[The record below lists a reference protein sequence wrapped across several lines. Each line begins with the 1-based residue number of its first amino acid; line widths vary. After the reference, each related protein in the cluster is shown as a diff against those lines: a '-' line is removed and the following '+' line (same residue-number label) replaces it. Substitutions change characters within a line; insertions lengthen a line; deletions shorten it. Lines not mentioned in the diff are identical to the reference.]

1 MTLFGVRAGAGATFD
16 SKDDVELVGKSV
28 DVQLMREGE
37 EIGSCDQ
44 LRINHDD
51 PSFTAPS
58 LPISGGIGGLSIR
71 LKVKHK
77 HSLLH
82 LSQSSA
88 KSEETS
94 LEDVLR
100 LHEASAHNLCENDEM
115 QSGEDL
121 DKLRKLVGREFEAP
135 WERALS
141 STHLLYR
148 NQERGMRRMSA
159 TSRQGER
166 KLAGTVRL
174 FSKFDPP
181 LFLFSGGF
189 DVSGKVCDWQPIG
202 GAVDDLDEDVVDIN
216 ADGPWEEETAAS
228 AYAIYLLMM
237 KALIADECPQLA
249 LPEQHILNSGMLGC
263 NLATIQTHHHG
274 VLTKSS
280 SGQFKTDYTLSQHYG
295 FAELSK
301 TSVSMLQALAQWTNI
316 NDIFQ
321 RLSLLC
327 VCAQCIEA
335 CVNARVSAS
344 TSNDAIMIEPYFYD
358 MIAMVSSTMDDLL
371 GALSVDSATT
381 LKRTISWTDD
391 DGIPKRQ
398 FHRSI
403 IAAVQMRALE
413 RIEVALWSAV
423 EFRGHCFVPARHR
436 EEGTLLTMRDAFG
449 DLLRACRVTEMLKA
463 VASCSSSRA
472 IAVDLDA
479 CRKDFTKRLTQV
491 VFSGLRVQYNLLKR
505 KAIHAVGYADVDA
518 YDRDAKN
525 SGKIMKAVAHV
536 VNIPIGQ
543 DVNVESKSFNVL
555 KWLGLSIDAGST
567 TGVIVAS
574 VSSKGALAEAIAD
587 TKHKNSVADMGVSR
601 GDAIIAINDNP
612 VVSCDR
618 AEAVAMLTEGTRE
631 AAAIS
636 SSEGR
641 FLRRFATES
650 SRMLRVTFQEYVED
664 VLSCDTNELAD
675 GTLQVVIE
683 RANDLLAADS
693 NGMSDPYC
701 VITVGDVSQKTT
713 ICRKTLNPK
722 WSETFDFVVVNVLR
736 EKLKISVKDWDMFS
750 SDDDLGEV
758 SYRIADLMHK
768 VVDLG
773 PNTGS
778 VINYEKTIGLP
789 TKGTVTLKLKY
800 TARAF
805 ETGGRLRKA
814 DPAAARRRSSKSR

>member
-1 MTLFGVRAGAGATFD
+1 MRAGDLPLPLTLLEVRLVSRAVRRLIDSPDSLVPSEHLVLASVAARAEMRQGVSWGSDIEQSSLRRLSINRRGDTPSQRSDLGNKINALRKLIMSNYEGKVTLFGVRAGAGATFD

-28 DVQLMREGE
+28 DVQLMSEGE
-37 EIGSCDQ
+37 EICSCDQ

-316 NDIFQ
+316 NDF
-321 RLSLLC
+321 S
-327 VCAQCIEA
+327 
-335 CVNARVSAS
+335 SAS
-344 TSNDAIMIEPYFYD
+344 RYSAC
-358 MIAMVSSTMDDLL
+358 
-371 GALSVDSATT
+371 ALS
-381 LKRTISWTDD
+381 
-391 DGIPKRQ
+391 
-398 FHRSI
+398 
-403 IAAVQMRALE
+403 AL
-413 RIEVALWSAV
+413 
-423 EFRGHCFVPARHR
+423 RH
-436 EEGTLLTMRDAFG
+436 
-449 DLLRACRVTEMLKA
+449 V
-463 VASCSSSRA
+463 
-472 IAVDLDA
+472 
-479 CRKDFTKRLTQV
+479 
-491 VFSGLRVQYNLLKR
+491 
-505 KAIHAVGYADVDA
+505 
-518 YDRDAKN
+518 
-525 SGKIMKAVAHV
+525 
-536 VNIPIGQ
+536 
-543 DVNVESKSFNVL
+543 
-555 KWLGLSIDAGST
+555 
-567 TGVIVAS
+567 
-574 VSSKGALAEAIAD
+574 
-587 TKHKNSVADMGVSR
+587 
-601 GDAIIAINDNP
+601 
-612 VVSCDR
+612 
-618 AEAVAMLTEGTRE
+618 
-631 AAAIS
+631 
-636 SSEGR
+636 
-641 FLRRFATES
+641 
-650 SRMLRVTFQEYVED
+650 
-664 VLSCDTNELAD
+664 
-675 GTLQVVIE
+675 
-683 RANDLLAADS
+683 
-693 NGMSDPYC
+693 
-701 VITVGDVSQKTT
+701 
-713 ICRKTLNPK
+713 
-722 WSETFDFVVVNVLR
+722 
-736 EKLKISVKDWDMFS
+736 
-750 SDDDLGEV
+750 
-758 SYRIADLMHK
+758 
-768 VVDLG
+768 
-773 PNTGS
+773 
-778 VINYEKTIGLP
+778 
-789 TKGTVTLKLKY
+789 
-800 TARAF
+800 
-805 ETGGRLRKA
+805 
-814 DPAAARRRSSKSR
+814 